1 MMRHRAKFCKL
12 ISVTRESD
20 FGWMSA
26 ITCRCDSKSNAK
38 WMQKGEDC
46 LRPAYACGNYL
57 RRKSSEMSPETER
70 NTSTASAPIIPKAI
84 IIILL
89 SRLTSRFDR
98 QARCHSRRGISLVF
112 PTREG
117 PMQSTYVQLCSKMWA
132 NADSASE
139 LPCSRAHV
147 RENMYVAAA
156 KNATLQFFDVNG
168 SVARTNRERRASR
181 IQFSAHGGM
190 AQRAGNLYRNIQR
203 DAAVAGVRVEHR
215 I

>member
-1 MMRHRAKFCKL
+1 MMLQRAKFCKL

-20 FGWMSA
+20 FGCMSA
-26 ITCRCDSKSNAK
+26 ITRRCDSKSNAK

-46 LRPAYACGNYL
+46 LRPAYARGNYL

-98 QARCHSRRGISLVF
+98 QARCHSRRGTSLVF

-117 PMQSTYVQLCSKMWA
+117 LTQGTYVQLCSKMRA
-132 NADSASE
+132 NADTASE
-139 LPCSRAHV
+139 LPRSRAPV

-156 KNATLQFFDVNG
+156 KKYDATIF
-168 SVARTNRERRASR
+168 RCEWIRRPS
-181 IQFSAHGGM
+181 
-190 AQRAGNLYRNIQR
+190 
-203 DAAVAGVRVEHR
+203 
-215 I
+215 